1 MGYEK
6 GAKIVKGVCPLSP
19 QAQIKSVRH
28 RAKEP
33 TCVRRQNISVPTG
46 AFLPCLLFASQS
58 VSSVVVDRFNN
69 LSTNSVLFYG
79 YM

>member
-6 GAKIVKGVCPLSP
+6 GAKIVKGLCPLSP
-19 QAQIKSVRH
+19 QAQIKNVRH

-33 TCVRRQNISVPTG
+33 TCIRRQNIPVPTD
-46 AFLPCLLFASQS
+46 AFLPCLCPASKS
-58 VSSVVVDRFNN
+58 VSSVVDRFNN
-69 LSTNSVLFYG
+69 LSTNSVPFYG